1 MPEGRKFAAGGGVLL
16 YLQAPPKPGDTMGSL
31 YSLKTRT
38 LEGKAANLADYD
50 GKVAL
55 VVNVASA

>member
-1 MPEGRKFAAGGGVLL
+1 
-16 YLQAPPKPGDTMGSL
+16 MGSL